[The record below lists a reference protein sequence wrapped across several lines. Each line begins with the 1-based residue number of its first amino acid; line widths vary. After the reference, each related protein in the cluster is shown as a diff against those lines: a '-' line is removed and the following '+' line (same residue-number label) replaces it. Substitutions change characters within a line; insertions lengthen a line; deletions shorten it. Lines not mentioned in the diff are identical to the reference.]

1 MASVVAASK
10 AHNEFR
16 KETNVLGWPGV
27 ARAPIHHRGHV
38 TVQGSELAVVYY
50 LVVVVDSGD
59 TVSRLLYIVITRN
72 LALYLSGLQCKLSGR
87 ISSPQA
93 GVLCNLVV
101 ARSNL
106 LRIFEIREEP
116 APIQASVEEE
126 REKRALVRKG
136 TEAVEGE
143 AAMDTQG
150 DGFISIGKT
159 IQKTDVQ
166 QATVTRMYFV
176 REHKLHG
183 TVTGLSGVRII
194 SSLEDKLDRL
204 LVSFKDAKIALL
216 EWSDAVHDLVPV
228 SIHTY
233 ERAPQL
239 MSLTAPLFRS
249 ELRVDPLSRC
259 AALGLPNHSIAILP
273 FYQSQAELDTIDLLN
288 DPTASSSSTRDVPYS
303 PSFILNFA
311 VQVDSGILTVIDF
324 VFLPGF
330 NNPTLAVLYQTEQ
343 TWTGRLNEF
352 KDTTKLVVFT
362 LDISNQ
368 SYPILTKI
376 EGLPHDCMYLI
387 PCTEFLVGGL
397 VVVSG
402 DLIIYIDSTRR
413 VALPVNGW
421 GGRISDLPLLPS
433 TDANAMVGRG
443 DLKLEGSRATFI
455 DDKTLFLILKDGTLY
470 TVEVVAEGKT
480 VTKLVMGTSPLA
492 QTAIPAVIEPLRGEY
507 GTAHFFVGS
516 TVGPS
521 VLLKAAHVE
530 EEYNDEEDGTANGGE
545 GSKTAVVDQGDT
557 MDWDD
562 DDDDLYGSSKPAL
575 PTASSSTLTPAT
587 TTPKKTRTVLH
598 LSLRDSLPAY
608 GHISSLCFSLAQ
620 DGDKPVP
627 ELVCTTGTGVTGG
640 FTLFQRDLP
649 VKTKKKLLA
658 VGGTRGLWALPVR
671 QGVKSNAKSSGGGSG
686 GGHGHA
692 GGGAYIE
699 KGVNPFK
706 KEGYDTLVVSTDA
719 APSPGLSRISTR
731 NPNALPGKPDVNI
744 TTRIPGTTVGAAPFF
759 QRTAI
764 LVVMTNAIK
773 VLEPDGSERQIIQDT
788 DGKMPRPKIRSC
800 SISDPFVLVLR
811 EDDSLG
817 LFIGETDRGKI
828 RRKDMSPMGDRA
840 SRYLAGCFY
849 TDVSGL
855 FEKHYHN
862 SAPATDAA
870 TATLQAVVNAGA
882 KSQWLLLVRPQGVF
896 EIWTLPKLALAF
908 SNDGI
913 SALHNVLVDSHE
925 PAALSL
931 PQDPPRKAQE
941 FDVEQI
947 LLAPIGESD
956 PKPHLCVFLRS
967 GQLTVYQ
974 GLPLGQNP
982 AEPIQEPRASHLD
995 VKFVKVT
1002 SIAFEI
1008 QRSHYDE
1015 LVASSSN
1022 PGSAGGG
1029 PGGPGGEK
1037 GATSASAAAGST
1049 GSGTGGAVGAGSSIL
1064 AEQKK
1069 IPRVFVPFVTTPPVV
1084 PNPGGAPTSTT
1095 YSGVFFTGDR
1105 PNWIFG
1111 TDHGGVQIYPSG
1123 HSAVN
1128 AFTTCSMWEERGDF
1142 LMYTEDGPT
1151 LLEWLP
1157 DFNYNYSLPSR
1168 SVPRGRSFSNVLF
1181 DPSTCLIVAASCM
1194 HAKFASY
1201 DEDGNRVWEADAP
1214 NVSDP
1219 LSETSALELISPDG
1233 WVTMDGFEFASNEY
1247 VNDVSIV
1254 TLETA
1259 ATETGLKDFIAV
1271 GTTIDRGEDLAV
1283 KGAAYIFEI
1292 VEVVPDSAI
1301 APTRWYKLRL
1311 RCRDDAKGP
1320 VTAVCGFQGYLVSS
1334 MGQKIFVR
1342 AFDSDERLVGVAFID
1357 VGIYVTSLRTLKNLL
1372 LVGDVVKSVMFVA
1385 FQEDPY
1391 KLVLLAK
1398 DVEHH
1403 CITSADFFFT
1413 DDGELSIVT
1422 GDEEGVIRVYQH
1434 NPDVEENSF
1443 KRLQLLQGQLTRN
1456 IQHVAGLNPKAFRT
1470 VKNEYNSKPLLKGIL
1485 DGNLLAH
1492 YESLPIARQN
1502 EMTQQIGT
1510 ERHVVLKDWISLSGP
1525 W

>member
-1 MASVVAASK
+1 MQAVRQDILPPSGVEFATSLKLIPTATTAPSSK
-10 AHNEFR
+10 DLSLRHEF
-16 KETNVLGWPGV
+16 
-27 ARAPIHHRGHV
+27 
-38 TVQGSELAVVYY
+38 
-50 LVVVVDSGD
+50 
-59 TVSRLLYIVITRN
+59 VSR
-72 LALYLSGLQCKLSGR
+72 
-87 ISSPQA
+87 
-93 GVLCNLVV
+93 VLCNLVV

-183 TVTGLSGVRII
+183 TVTGLSGVKII
-194 SSLEDKLDRL
+194 SSLDDKLDRL

-239 MSLTAPLFRS
+239 MSLTAPLFKS
-249 ELRVDPLSRC
+249 QLRVDPLSRC

-273 FYQSQAELDTIDLLN
+273 FYQSQAELDSIDYLHNN
-288 DPTASSSSTRDVPYS
+288 DKFSSSPSSLAAEKERERERERENRDVPYS
-303 PSFILNFA
+303 PSFILNFTA
-311 VQVDSGILTVIDF
+311 QVDPGILTVTDF
-324 VFLPGF
+324 TFLPGF

-343 TWTGRLNEF
+343 TWTGRLNEI
-352 KDTTKLVVFT
+352 KDTSKLIIFT
-362 LDISNQ
+362 LDS
-368 SYPILTKI
+368 STAMSGSGSGAVYPVLAKV
-376 EGLPHDCMYLI
+376 EGLPHDAVYI
-387 PCTEFLVGGL
+387 VPCTEFLVGGL
-397 VVVSG
+397 VVVCG
-402 DLIIYIDSTRR
+402 DVVVYVDSTRR
-413 VALPVNGW
+413 VAVPVNGW
-421 GGRISDLPLLPS
+421 GARVSDLPLLPDAPPTTTTTS
-433 TDANAMVGRG
+433 TTAKGAKRE
-443 DLKLEGSRATFI
+443 LKLEGSRATFI
-455 DDKTLFLILKDGTLY
+455 DDKTLFLILADGTLH
-470 TVEVVAEGKT
+470 TVELVAEGKT
-480 VTKLVMGTSPLA
+480 VTKLVLGSKALA
-492 QTAIPAVIEPLRGEY
+492 QTAIPAVIEPIV

-521 VLLKAAHVE
+521 VLLKAAYVE
-530 EEYNDEEDGTANGGE
+530 EEYSGSGEEEEGEGGE
-545 GSKTAVVDQGDT
+545 GGKGKEEGRVAVVDEDV

-562 DDDDLYGSSKPAL
+562 DDDDLYGSSKPPL
-575 PTASSSTLTPAT
+575 PSTTSQLIL
-587 TTPKKTRTVLH
+587 TPKKTRTVLH
-598 LSLRDSLPAY
+598 LSLRDALPAY
-608 GHISSLCFSLAQ
+608 GPITSLCFSLSQ
-620 DGDKPVP
+620 DGDRPVP
-627 ELVCTTGTGVTGG
+627 EL
-640 FTLFQRDLP
+640 RDL
-649 VKTKKKLLA
+649 
-658 VGGTRGLWALPVR
+658 G
-671 QGVKSNAKSSGGGSG
+671 
-686 GGHGHA
+686 
-692 GGGAYIE
+692 
-699 KGVNPFK
+699 
-706 KEGYDTLVVSTDA
+706 
-719 APSPGLSRISTR
+719 ISTR
-731 NPNALPGKPDVNI
+731 NPNAEPGKSDVNV
-744 TTRIPGTTVGAAPFF
+744 TTRVPGTTVGAAAFF

-773 VLEPDGSERQIIQDT
+773 VLEPDGTERQTIQDM

-800 SISDPFVLVLR
+800 SISDPFVLILR

-817 LFIGETDRGKI
+817 LFIGESERGKI
-828 RRKDMSPMGDRA
+828 RRKDMSPMGDRT

-855 FEKHYHN
+855 FEQHYHN
-862 SAPATDAA
+862 EAPSADAA

-882 KSQWLLLVRPQGVF
+882 KSQWLLLVRPQGVL
-896 EIWTLPKLALAF
+896 EMWTLPKLTLAF
-908 SNDGI
+908 STDGI
-913 SALHNVLVDSHE
+913 SALHNVLVDSHL
-925 PAALSL
+925 PAAVSL
-931 PQDPPRKAQE
+931 PEDPPRKPQE

-967 GQLTVYQ
+967 GQLSVYQ
-974 GLPLGQNP
+974 GLALGQ
-982 AEPIQEPRASHLD
+982 ADGQVQAQERRASHLD

-1008 QRSHYDE
+1008 LQRDSLNGEYASTSTAT
-1015 LVASSSN
+1015 ASSAAD
-1022 PGSAGGG
+1022 PGSGSGSGSAVPPG
-1029 PGGPGGEK
+1029 PGEK
-1037 GATSASAAAGST
+1037 GSTSTSTPSAPTGPST
-1049 GSGTGGAVGAGSSIL
+1049 GASTAGPGAPSTSTSGSSIL
-1064 AEQKK
+1064 AEYKK
-1069 IPRVFVPFVTTPPVV
+1069 VPRVFVPFVTTPPVS
-1084 PNPGGAPTSTT
+1084 PNPSGSGAPTTQTQTTT

-1105 PNWIFG
+1105 PNWIFA

-1123 HSAVN
+1123 HSVVK
-1128 AFTTCSMWEERGDF
+1128 AFTTCSMWEGPGDF
-1142 LMYTEDGPT
+1142 LMHTEDGPT

-1157 DFNYNYSLPSR
+1157 DFNYDYPLPSR

-1194 HAKFASY
+1194 QAKFASY

-1219 LSETSALELISPDG
+1219 VSDTSALELISPDG

-1292 VEVVPDSAI
+1292 VEVVPDPAI

-1422 GDEEGVIRVYQH
+1422 GDEEGVIRVYQY
-1434 NPDVEENSF
+1434 NPDDPDSRDGRHLLLRTEFHGQVEYRTSTVIAMRNKDDPSIPQSKLLMGATDGTLFSLTPVEENSF